1 MTGRYALNKNYQLNI
16 LVVEDNETM
25 RRAMVQI
32 LKKVGRVAEAA
43 GGIEALNQIKEDC
56 PDLVITDYKMTGLNG
71 LDLMKKIKS
80 EHSDIEIMIITAF
93 GSIELAVEAMK
104 AGARDFIT
112 KPFSKEEILLKVN
125 RAADIIQQRIRSNR
139 LADENR
145 YLREEVDVRLN
156 YGDIIGQSAPMKKIF
171 RTVRKMA
178 ASDASVLITGE
189 SGTGK
194 ELVARAIH
202 NQSARS
208 SGPFIRV
215 NCGALAEGVL
225 ESELFGHEKGAF
237 TGALRCKKGRFE
249 LADHGTLF
257 LDEIGDVPL
266 TTQVKLL
273 RVLQEK
279 EFERVGGEE
288 TLSVDVR
295 VLAATHRNLKEEL
308 KKGTFREDLFYRLFI
323 LPVEIPPLRERKDD
337 IPVLTDYF
345 ITRICDEMQK
355 ERFDI
360 TPEAMKILIGY
371 NWPGNVREL
380 ENVLERAVVLSA
392 DRTLRESDFSFLISS
407 GDAENASGTLD
418 LNINLESLEHRLLK
432 RAMKESKG
440 VKARAARL
448 LGIKEGAF
456 YYKLKKY
463 GLLEDD

>member
-1 MTGRYALNKNYQLNI
+1 MKKNNRLNI
-16 LVVEDNETM
+16 LVVEDNESM
-25 RRAMVQI
+25 RKAIVQI
-32 LKKVGRVAEAA
+32 LQKVGHVAVANS
-43 GGIEALNQIKEDC
+43 GIQAMTCIKENC
-56 PDLVITDYKMTGLNG
+56 PDLVITDYKMTGMDG
-71 LDLMKKIKS
+71 LDLLKKIKS
-80 EHSDIEIMIITAF
+80 EIPHIEVMIITAF

-104 AGARDFIT
+104 AGAWDFIT
-112 KPFSKEEILLKVN
+112 KPFSKDEILLKVN
-125 RAADIIQQRIRSNR
+125 RAADIIYQKARSDQ

-145 YLREEVDVRLN
+145 YLREEVGARLK
-156 YGDIIGQSAPMKKIF
+156 YGDIIGRSAPMKKIF
-171 RTVRKMA
+171 KTVQKMA

-208 SGPFIRV
+208 KGPFIRV

-237 TGALRCKKGRFE
+237 TGALRRKKGRFE
-249 LADHGTLF
+249 LADRGTLF

-288 TLSVDVR
+288 TLHVDVR
-295 VLAATHRNLKEEL
+295 VLAATHRKLKEEL
-308 KKGTFREDLFYRLFI
+308 KKGHFREDLYYRLFI

-345 ITRICDEMQK
+345 IQRICSEMQK
-355 ERFDI
+355 ETI
-360 TPEAMKILIGY
+360 NVTSGAMEILTSY

-380 ENVLERAVVLSA
+380 ENALERAIVLSQE
-392 DRTLRESDFSFLISS
+392 RTLRENDFSFLAGPSEI
-407 GDAENASGTLD
+407 GEALPDTMN
-418 LNINLESLEHRLLK
+418 LNLNLEALERRLLE
-432 RAMKESKG
+432 RAIRESRG

-456 YYKLKKY
+456 YYKCKKY